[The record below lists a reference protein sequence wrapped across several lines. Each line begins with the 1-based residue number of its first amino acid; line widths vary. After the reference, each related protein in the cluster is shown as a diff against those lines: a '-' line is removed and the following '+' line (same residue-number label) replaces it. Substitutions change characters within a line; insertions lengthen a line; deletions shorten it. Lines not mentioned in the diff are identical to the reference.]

1 MRLTSIKLNDFRDL
15 YLYQLKD
22 LYYTENQI
30 IEAMPKM
37 IEAATSTE
45 LQSAFRTH
53 LEQTKSQRQR
63 LEKIFGRLNMEPEE
77 EKSSAAAGLIDDG
90 SYMVKAD
97 GDPAVRDAGL
107 IAAAQRI
114 EHYEM
119 AGYGTARTY
128 AEKLG
133 DYESADLLQQTLNEE
148 GHANQLLTRLAER
161 SINFMA
167 MDTSDSR

>member
-119 AGYGTARTY
+119 AGYGCARTY
-128 AEKLG
+128 AHRLG
-133 DYESADLLQQTLNEE
+133 FHEDANVLQKILDEE
-148 GHANQLLTRLAER
+148 GQTDKKLTALAE
-161 SINFMA
+161 SHINA
-167 MDTSDSR
+167 EAQHATRRY